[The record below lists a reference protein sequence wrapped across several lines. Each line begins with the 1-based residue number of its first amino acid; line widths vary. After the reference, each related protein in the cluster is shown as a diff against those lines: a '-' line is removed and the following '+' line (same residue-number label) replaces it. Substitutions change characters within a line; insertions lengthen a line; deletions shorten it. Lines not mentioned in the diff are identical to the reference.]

1 MNPDA
6 DGKAGNQMTEQVVLF
21 GAQASLCGLL
31 ARPVAAPT
39 RPPIILLNT
48 GIIHRVGHHRM
59 NVTISRL
66 YAAKGHPVV
75 RFDFGGI
82 GDSPVQSET
91 LAPLDA
97 NLASITEVC
106 DWLETNLG
114 QSGFIL
120 MGLCSGADHSI
131 IHASRDP
138 RIAGVVLIDPSIPR
152 TFRFFV
158 KNVARDLSRPAVWV
172 NLATGRSKTWARF
185 RRLMGQSSGSGAV
198 QPETK
203 EPFARPELENPE
215 VIAFLEKTYQDA
227 VDNGARILAI
237 FTGGHDFQHNYRRQ
251 LLDALPRVKFRN
263 RLNLHFYADC
273 DHTFTYERHRKRL
286 LAELDRWLDKL
297 VSDQEKG
304 NEARREVGLAAR
316 RTLGYPRTPS
326 P

>member
-1 MNPDA
+1 MSPDA
-6 DGKAGNQMTEQVVLF
+6 NGPDGNQTTEQVVLF

-31 ARPVAAPT
+31 VRPVAAPT
-39 RPPIILLNT
+39 GPPIILLNT

-59 NVTISRL
+59 NVTLSRRF
-66 YAAKGHPVV
+66 AAKGHPVV

-131 IHASRDP
+131 IQASRDP

-158 KNVARDLSRPAVWV
+158 KNVARDLSRRAVWV
-172 NLATGRSKTWARF
+172 NLATGRGNTWARI
-185 RRLMGQSSGSGAV
+185 RRLIGRSAGSGKA
-198 QPETK
+198 QQKRK

-227 VDNGARILAI
+227 VDNGARILAV

-251 LLDALPRVKFRN
+251 LLDALPRVKFRD
-263 RLNLHFYADC
+263 RLDLHFYADC

-286 LAELDRWLDKL
+286 FSELDRWMDKL
-297 VSDQEKG
+297 LSEQEKAEG
-304 NEARREVGLAAR
+304 ARRGVG
-316 RTLGYPRTPS
+316 
-326 P
+326 

>member
-6 DGKAGNQMTEQVVLF
+6 DCPAGNQTTEQVVLF

-31 ARPVAAPT
+31 VRPVTTPV

-59 NVTISRL
+59 NVTIARL

-97 NLASITEVC
+97 NLASITDVC

-131 IHASRDP
+131 IHASRDR
-138 RIAGVVLIDPSIPR
+138 RIAGVVLVDPSIPR
-152 TFRFFV
+152 TFLFFV
-158 KNVARDLSRPAVWV
+158 KNVARVLSRRTVWV
-172 NLATGRSKTWARF
+172 NLATGRGNTWARI
-185 RRLMGQSSGSGAV
+185 RRLMGRSADGSG
-198 QPETK
+198 QQKRK
-203 EPFARPELENPE
+203 EPFARPDMENPE

-251 LLDALPRVKFRN
+251 LVDALPRVEFRD
-263 RLNLHFYADC
+263 RLDLHFYADC

-286 LAELDRWLDKL
+286 LEELDRWMDKL
-297 VSDQEKG
+297 LSEQEKVKR
-304 NEARREVGLAAR
+304 ARRE
-316 RTLGYPRTPS
+316 LG
-326 P
+326 